1 MGHSHS
7 HNHSHHHDLNSRN
20 LLISIFLNIAIT
32 VAQVI
37 GGIVSGSLALLSD
50 ALHNFSDVISLIISW
65 IANKLVKKKAS
76 LKRTFGYKR
85 AEILAAFINAAT
97 LIVVAVLLIFEAIER
112 FRNPQEI
119 ESNLVI
125 WLSIIAIL
133 GNGFSVLLLKKNAD
147 NNMNLKSAYLHLLT
161 DMLASVAVL
170 IGGLLMKYY
179 EIWWIDSVLTL
190 AIAVY
195 LVVMGWD
202 LLKNSFKVLMLFT
215 PDSTSV
221 KSIVEDIQTIDA
233 VKNVHHV
240 HIWQLNEEEIP
251 NTIIADNTGG
261 ILMQR
266 GEVDMCIVG
275 TDRTLSN
282 GDVCNKIGTYLKALA
297 AHDNNIPFYVTL
309 PSSTIDWDIKNA
321 QDIPIE
327 ERNSEELSH
336 VEGIDENNEIKK
348 VLIYPKKSKAMNLAF
363 DITPAKYVT
372 GLITEK
378 GTCEASPEGLK
389 KLFK

>member
-37 GGIVSGSLALLSD
+37 SGIVSGSLALLSD

-190 AIAVY
+190 VIAVY

-240 HIWQLNEEEIP
+240 HIWQLNEEEIHLEAH
-251 NTIIADNTGG
+251 IDFKKDI
-261 ILMQR
+261 
-266 GEVDMCIVG
+266 
-275 TDRTLSN
+275 TLSQF
-282 GDVCNKIGTYLKALA
+282 DVILN
-297 AHDNNIPFYVTL
+297 
-309 PSSTIDWDIKNA
+309 S
-321 QDIPIE
+321 IE
-327 ERNSEELSH
+327 E
-336 VEGIDENNEIKK
+336 
-348 VLIYPKKSKAMNLAF
+348 LIYHKY
-363 DITPAKYVT
+363 DINHINIQPEYGKCDAKDV
-372 GLITEK
+372 IVQD
-378 GTCEASPEGLK
+378 
-389 KLFK
+389 

>member
-97 LIVVAVLLIFEAIER
+97 LIVVAVLLIIEAIER
-112 FRNPQEI
+112 FKNPQEI

-147 NNMNLKSAYLHLLT
+147 DNMNLKSAYLHLLT

-170 IGGLLMKYY
+170 IGGLLMKFY

-221 KSIVEDIQTIDA
+221 KSIVEDIQTIDT

-240 HIWQLNEEEIP
+240 HIWQLNEEEIHLEAH
-251 NTIIADNTGG
+251 IDFKEDI
-261 ILMQR
+261 
-266 GEVDMCIVG
+266 
-275 TDRTLSN
+275 TLSQF
-282 GDVCNKIGTYLKALA
+282 DVILN
-297 AHDNNIPFYVTL
+297 
-309 PSSTIDWDIKNA
+309 S
-321 QDIPIE
+321 IE
-327 ERNSEELSH
+327 E
-336 VEGIDENNEIKK
+336 
-348 VLIYPKKSKAMNLAF
+348 LIYHKY
-363 DITPAKYVT
+363 DINHINIQPEYGKCDAKDV
-372 GLITEK
+372 IVQD
-378 GTCEASPEGLK
+378 
-389 KLFK
+389 